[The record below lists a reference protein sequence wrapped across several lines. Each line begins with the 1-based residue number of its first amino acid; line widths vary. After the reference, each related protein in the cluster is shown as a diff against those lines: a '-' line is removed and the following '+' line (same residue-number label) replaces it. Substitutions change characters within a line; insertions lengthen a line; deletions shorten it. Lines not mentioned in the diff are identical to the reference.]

1 MSAQEIIEELRANGS
16 QSIKNVLVKHG
27 AKEPFFGV
35 KIEYLKKIQKRVK
48 MDYSLSLDLYAT
60 GISDAKY
67 LASLIAD
74 DAKMTREDLN
84 LWASQANWSLISEN
98 AVPWVAAGNP
108 LGEELALEWIES
120 EIETTACAGWCTL
133 SSIVA
138 LKPDSELDI
147 ASYSALLKRVETEIH
162 QAPNRVRYCMN
173 GFIISVGSYITQLTE
188 VALETAKAVGKVSVS
203 MGETACR
210 VSGAVE
216 SIQNIRE
223 KGLLGKKRKSVKC

>member
-1 MSAQEIIEELRANGS
+1 MSAEEIIEELRANGS

-48 MDYSLSLDLYAT
+48 MDYRLSLDLYAT
-60 GISDAKY
+60 GNSDAKY
-67 LASLIAD
+67 LAGLIAD
-74 DAKMTREDLN
+74 DAKMTREELN
-84 LWASQANWSLISEN
+84 LWASQANWSLLSEN

-108 LGEELALEWIES
+108 FGEELALAWIES

-138 LKPDSELDI
+138 LKPDSELDLHK
-147 ASYSALLKRVETEIH
+147 YSCLLKRVETEIH

-173 GFIISVGSYITQLTE
+173 GFVISVGSYVIPLTE
-188 VALETAKAVGKVSVS
+188 TAEATARAIGKVSVS

-210 VSGAVE
+210 VSDAVE

-223 KGLLGKKRKSVKC
+223 KGLLGKKRKTVKC